1 MRYDWER
8 EKRIGGFF
16 TLRMGV
22 SCACTNDFFCFASV
36 RCSHGWGGM
45 NMIIVIFM
53 HWVWRAV
60 GRRREVD
67 FRCGARRFFSLE
79 WRLTKKITADASI
92 LFAYW
97 GWHDTH
103 GNVTQQHIV

>member
-1 MRYDWER
+1 LFCIGAVFSWLGWYEYDNRYFYALGLARGWEAER
-8 EKRIGGFF
+8 GRLP
-16 TLRMGV
+16 LR
-22 SCACTNDFFCFASV
+22 
-36 RCSHGWGGM
+36 
-45 NMIIVIFM
+45 
-53 HWVWRAV
+53 RA
-60 GRRREVD
+60 
-67 FRCGARRFFSLE
+67 AFFSLE